1 MLSRGIIVNS
11 RKNPFS
17 YDIQYTKS
25 ADKFFNDHEDIRD
38 LYEAAI
44 KELLVGDHPEQ
55 VDVKRIK
62 GKKNDYYRIR
72 LGSYRV
78 VYAIINDTIVVIST
92 LLAGSRGD
100 VYKKMTGLK

>member
-1 MLSRGIIVNS
+1 MNS

-38 LYEAAI
+38 QYETAI

-62 GKKNDYYRIR
+62 GKKNDYFRIR
-72 LGSYRV
+72 LGGYRV

-92 LLAGSRGD
+92 FLAGSRGD
-100 VYKKMTGLK
+100 AYKKMTGLK

>member
-1 MLSRGIIVNS
+1 MNS
-11 RKNPFS
+11 RKKPFS
-17 YDIQYTKS
+17 YDILYTKS

-72 LGSYRV
+72 LGGYRV

-92 LLAGSRGD
+92 LLAGSLGD

>member
-1 MLSRGIIVNS
+1 MNS

-25 ADKFFNDHEDIRD
+25 ADKFFYDHEDIRD
-38 LYEAAI
+38 QYETAI

-62 GKKNDYYRIR
+62 GKKNDYFRIR
-72 LGSYRV
+72 LGGYRV

>member
-1 MLSRGIIVNS
+1 MNNRKKSLSYN
-11 RKNPFS
+11 
-17 YDIQYTKS
+17 IQYTKF

-38 LYEAAI
+38 QYETAI

-62 GKKNDYYRIR
+62 GKKNDYFRIR
-72 LGSYRV
+72 LGGYRV